1 MSKKQME
8 GEGKIKWSYNDRS
21 TIITGETC
29 AYITYEIKILDDGIK
44 ALAYIPSV
52 SEDKNPIT
60 VFNAGGCFD
69 PSYAIS
75 ACERHLISFE
85 QGEPRDTLVAKIR
98 ENEAKFK
105 EVGDL
110 LAYLRS
116 KLHSKDTDNQ
126 QGRETMNT
134 NKLHRVSI
142 DLFGREVLVMVSDY
156 TTLLGYLNPH
166 VDREEL
172 NELKGNAPRKS
183 VNGEAFMLNSGDAVI
198 WIRDGFS
205 TEATAGILIHEAS
218 HVAIQMLNDIGI
230 LLCEGSEEIY
240 AYMTGYI
247 STEAIRKLG
256 LTITT
261 DEQKQ

>member
-8 GEGKIKWSYNDRS
+8 GEGKIKWSYNDSR
-21 TIITGETC
+21 TIIRGETY
-29 AYITYEIKILDDGIK
+29 AHIMYVVEKLDDGIK

-52 SEDKNPIT
+52 LEDKNPIT

-69 PSYAIS
+69 PSHAIS

-98 ENEAKFK
+98 ENEARFK
-105 EVGDL
+105 EIGDL

-116 KLHSKDTDNQ
+116 KLHRKDTDNQ

-172 NELKGNAPRKS
+172 NELKENAPRDS
-183 VNGEAFMLNSGDAVI
+183 VNGEAFLLNSGDAVI
-198 WIRDGFS
+198 WIRDAFS
-205 TEATAGILIHEAS
+205 QETTATILIHEAS
-218 HVAIQMLNDIGI
+218 HVAIKMLKDIGVT
-230 LLCEGSEEIY
+230 LTDESEEVY
-240 AYMTGYI
+240 AYMIQYI
-247 STEAIRKLG
+247 AKEAMSKLG

>member
-1 MSKKQME
+1 
-8 GEGKIKWSYNDRS
+8 
-21 TIITGETC
+21 
-29 AYITYEIKILDDGIK
+29 
-44 ALAYIPSV
+44 
-52 SEDKNPIT
+52 
-60 VFNAGGCFD
+60 
-69 PSYAIS
+69 
-75 ACERHLISFE
+75 
-85 QGEPRDTLVAKIR
+85 
-98 ENEAKFK
+98 
-105 EVGDL
+105 
-110 LAYLRS
+110 
-116 KLHSKDTDNQ
+116 
-126 QGRETMNT
+126 
-134 NKLHRVSI
+134 
-142 DLFGREVLVMVSDY
+142 MVSDY